1 MNENVKPQTEWW
13 KRIVVGANL
22 KTTLR
27 RAILLALFCILLF
40 NYVLLPVRVRGNSM
54 EPTYRDGSWHAVNL
68 LKLAARHPRRGE
80 VVVIS
85 MVGRRALY
93 LKRVLGLPGETVSF
107 FNGQLIID
115 GREMPEPSLTDRGD
129 WTLPAV
135 TLGGDEY
142 FVAGDNRAVP
152 LEVHTLGTVKRK
164 KMIGGILR

>member
-1 MNENVKPQTEWW
+1 MNNNIKPRTEWL
-13 KRIVVGANL
+13 KKIMVGENL

-40 NYVLLPVRVRGNSM
+40 NYVLLPVQVRGNSM

-68 LKLAARHPRRGE
+68 LKFATRHPRRGE

-107 FNGQLIID
+107 FNGQLIVD
-115 GREMPEPSLTDRGD
+115 GREMPDPYLTGRGD
-129 WTLPAV
+129 WMLPAI
-135 TLGGDEY
+135 TLDEDEY

-152 LEVHTLGTVKRK
+152 IETHTLGTVKRK
-164 KMIGGILR
+164 KMIGGLLR